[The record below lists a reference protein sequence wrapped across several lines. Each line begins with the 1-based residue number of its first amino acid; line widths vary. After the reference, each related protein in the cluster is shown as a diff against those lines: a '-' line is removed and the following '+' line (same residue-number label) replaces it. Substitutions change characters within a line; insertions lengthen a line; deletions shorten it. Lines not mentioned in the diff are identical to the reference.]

1 MKLTAPAPSFSASHN
16 FALLLIA
23 VKASSP
29 LALVVYVRSISGPL
43 SAVVSAVKL
52 VLLFTH

>member
-1 MKLTAPAPSFSASHN
+1 MKLTAAGPIFSASHN

-29 LALVVYVRSISGPL
+29 LAVVVNVRSISGPL
-43 SAVVSAVKL
+43 SAEVSAVNML
-52 VLLFTH
+52 LLFTH